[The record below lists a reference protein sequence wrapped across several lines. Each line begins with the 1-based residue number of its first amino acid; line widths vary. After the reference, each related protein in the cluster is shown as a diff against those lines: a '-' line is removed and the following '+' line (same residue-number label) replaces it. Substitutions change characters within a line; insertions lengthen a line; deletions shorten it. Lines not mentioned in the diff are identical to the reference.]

1 MALMLEVA
9 QELLGMFLADA
20 RLTFATLVLV
30 GVVAGLVLAVGVAP
44 LIGKPFLVIPSAKRA
59 TRRMAWT
66 LNAAKDCSRDTAFP
80 DLTCSLLA
88 SY

>member
-44 LIGKPFLVIPSAKRA
+44 LIGGA
-59 TRRMAWT
+59 
-66 LNAAKDCSRDTAFP
+66 
-80 DLTCSLLA
+80 LLA
-88 SY
+88 LGCVLIVVEAAVREARRRARP